1 MASSFCPD
9 GTSAT
14 RPELSSFLTLAL
26 VSRDDGKI
34 RAYMPQSGKLKF
46 EINNAHN
53 KGVTALAFT
62 NDCTRIISG
71 GGDGQVRDVHTSVHV
86 VV

>member
-1 MASSFCPD
+1 
-9 GTSAT
+9 
-14 RPELSSFLTLAL
+14 
-26 VSRDDGKI
+26 
-34 RAYMPQSGKLKF
+34 MPQSGKLKF

-71 GGDGQVRDVHTSVHV
+71 GGDGQVRV
-86 VV
+86 VLLLEVEQVPHAVVWL